1 MWNPKAASLST
12 RVDGQSSPRS
22 SAPGRLP
29 LCLLF
34 GPWPSVAPG
43 GRRCRTI
50 PRLFCECSSP
60 SGQGLTL
67 RLSLSHSRIWG
78 ASLEGKGHGLNAP
91 SVDGVGK
98 GPCFRGFPGPS
109 ARPSHRRSSLFPD
122 GSLPSWPDLVTRWAW
137 QKAVSFSDGPVVKN
151 LHAMQEPQ
159 GPGFSVW
166 VRTIPCRR
174 AWQPIPVS
182 WPGEFHGQRSL
193 AGYSPQGHR
202 DSDMTQ

>member
-1 MWNPKAASLST
+1 MDLQAQSPRTGGSSSLSVPCWT
-12 RVDGQSSPRS
+12 HLPSRNRDLYTHSLKLLDVESQSCFSLYSGGWPVQSSKLCPWK
-22 SAPGRLP
+22 APP
-29 LCLLF
+29 CLLF

-122 GSLPSWPDLVTRWAW
+122 GSLPS
-137 QKAVSFSDGPVVKN
+137 
-151 LHAMQEPQ
+151 
-159 GPGFSVW
+159 
-166 VRTIPCRR
+166 
-174 AWQPIPVS
+174 
-182 WPGEFHGQRSL
+182 
-193 AGYSPQGHR
+193 
-202 DSDMTQ
+202 